1 MSTSNA
7 VPGSSSELTKFW
19 QPPPSSTLN
28 LPEIKQSLSS
38 FPSAP
43 LRISRVAQLDATLLD
58 NELEGILHQPVKT
71 ALEGITVSLSLS
83 PLSPLSKVGTE

>member
-7 VPGSSSELTKFW
+7 IPGSSAELAKFW
-19 QPPPSSTLN
+19 QIPQASTST
-28 LPEIKQSLSS
+28 LPEIRNQLSS

-58 NELEGILHQPVKT
+58 NELEGILHQPVKA
-71 ALEGITVSLSLS
+71 ALEGITVRF
-83 PLSPLSKVGTE
+83 PPF